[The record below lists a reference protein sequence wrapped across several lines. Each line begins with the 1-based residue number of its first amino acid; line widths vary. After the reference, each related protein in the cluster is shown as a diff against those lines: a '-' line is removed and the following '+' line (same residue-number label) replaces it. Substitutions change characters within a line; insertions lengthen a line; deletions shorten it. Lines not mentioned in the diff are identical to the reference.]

1 MVTTP
6 APCVALSLTEQ
17 EVHAVRLSWEG
28 DRPAIVD
35 YSSAT
40 LSKNMLT
47 PSVNSPNIADP
58 IAISD
63 VVKDLMDDVSGPYK
77 RIALVIPDVVA
88 KVSLIKFDEVPGRSS
103 DLEQMLGWKIASG
116 LPFSIDD
123 GQMAYAH
130 GISVEGGQEYI
141 VSIMKRVIV
150 REYEEVLLEAGITPG
165 LIDLDTFNVINSVF
179 KVSPEKARGDCL
191 LIQIADKFCTLVV
204 AREGYLI
211 FFRNQPIESVD
222 ELLKLVHQSSM
233 YYRDRLSGAEFDTI
247 LLNIE
252 SSERWSNSQK
262 AKLRVLLETRFQTP
276 IISVGEILRR
286 GISDKT
292 DSCAGNFDSLAA
304 PLGILLRD

>member
-1 MVTTP
+1 M
-6 APCVALSLTEQ
+6 
-17 EVHAVRLSWEG
+17 HAVRLSWDG
-28 DRPAIVD
+28 DRPVIVD

-40 LSKNMLT
+40 LPKNTLI

-58 IAISD
+58 TAISD
-63 VVKDLMDDVSGPYK
+63 VVKDLVDNVSGPSK

-88 KVSLIKFDEVPGRSS
+88 KVSLINFDEVPGRSS
-103 DLEQMLGWKIASG
+103 DLDQMLGWKIGSG

-123 GQMAYAH
+123 GQMAYAQ

-150 REYEEVLLEAGITPG
+150 KEYEEVLLEAGITPG

-211 FFRNQPIESVD
+211 FFRNQPTESVD
-222 ELLKLVHQSSM
+222 ELLELVHQASM

-262 AKLRVLLETRFQTP
+262 TEIRVLLEPRFQTP
-276 IISVGEILRR
+276 IISVGEILRH
-286 GISDKT
+286 GVSDKT

-304 PLGILLRD
+304 PLGILLRG